1 VFQDGFGTRWVARD
15 AGSGEPI
22 EVLAFAPALAAHPG
36 FATAVGERVARL
48 ARVRHAHYARVR
60 RLERPSPDVLHLHS
74 DLVPGWRLADVLA
87 VTERQNWRVDVG
99 AVVALLRQLIAAA
112 ALFSRH
118 QRDAVIGTIG
128 PERLILTPQGRVVIA
143 EYAFAPGLEAL
154 QMTRERLWRNLR
166 VGVPPGTVPG
176 RLQPSADVVGIGLVA
191 LALLI
196 GRPLREEEFLV
207 SLGDLVDAAT
217 ETSGGTVRA
226 LSAGFKTWIGR
237 ALHFDEATAFGSVQD
252 AQVGF
257 EALLAAER
265 AYVTTPTQL
274 ELLIAKI
281 ETVAGPP
288 ETAPAP
294 ASGITPTASTRGAR
308 ESASSDAETHR
319 SSGGPGVGGTLPAV
333 EPTAG
338 STAGATAPLAGSAV
352 SSARSVESPRALS
365 SPPQAAVAE
374 VATAARV
381 DPQPVQAAPRSV
393 SPTAAAREPV
403 VALPPTRP
411 LESSPSAAEVGST
424 SSAAG
429 VWLRRACVALA
440 VLAVA
445 EAGVIAWLASASP
458 PAASAVGEL
467 VIQSRPA
474 AARVSIDG
482 DEKGVTP
489 VSVELSPGPHV
500 VEVRVGRSEPR
511 VVPVMIRPGVQ
522 SGLYLEL
529 QSVETVGALEIRT
542 GSTRADVMIGGVHR
556 GQTPLL
562 VNDLPPGPVEVVVR
576 AGTRE
581 VRQTVRI
588 EPGITS
594 QLVVPWTP

>member
-1 VFQDGFGTRWVARD
+1 
-15 AGSGEPI
+15 
-22 EVLAFAPALAAHPG
+22 
-36 FATAVGERVARL
+36 
-48 ARVRHAHYARVR
+48 
-60 RLERPSPDVLHLHS
+60 
-74 DLVPGWRLADVLA
+74 
-87 VTERQNWRVDVG
+87 
-99 AVVALLRQLIAAA
+99 
-112 ALFSRH
+112 
-118 QRDAVIGTIG
+118 
-128 PERLILTPQGRVVIA
+128 
-143 EYAFAPGLEAL
+143 
-154 QMTRERLWRNLR
+154 
-166 VGVPPGTVPG
+166 
-176 RLQPSADVVGIGLVA
+176 
-191 LALLI
+191 
-196 GRPLREEEFLV
+196 
-207 SLGDLVDAAT
+207 
-217 ETSGGTVRA
+217 
-226 LSAGFKTWIGR
+226 
-237 ALHFDEATAFGSVQD
+237 
-252 AQVGF
+252 
-257 EALLAAER
+257 
-265 AYVTTPTQL
+265 
-274 ELLIAKI
+274 
-281 ETVAGPP
+281 
-288 ETAPAP
+288 
-294 ASGITPTASTRGAR
+294 
-308 ESASSDAETHR
+308 
-319 SSGGPGVGGTLPAV
+319 
-333 EPTAG
+333 
-338 STAGATAPLAGSAV
+338 
-352 SSARSVESPRALS
+352 
-365 SPPQAAVAE
+365 
-374 VATAARV
+374 
-381 DPQPVQAAPRSV
+381 
-393 SPTAAAREPV
+393 
-403 VALPPTRP
+403 
-411 LESSPSAAEVGST
+411 
-424 SSAAG
+424 
-429 VWLRRACVALA
+429 VALA